1 MSALDRGINFTPTD
15 KKDYYNSNINTNDS
29 EFDLRDFF
37 MKIFNNDYTK
47 SQYITNKSNIISRL
61 NDSRNDVEFEET
73 ILNVSGNG
81 NIQDNN
87 TIDRLSQYKKISTD
101 KKLYDKNLDN
111 LNKKSASQNLI
122 ISIIIILFI
131 ITFLLSYLYFFT
143 DMVSNMTYILYF
155 IFVLIL
161 CFLFKFIITRK

>member
-1 MSALDRGINFTPTD
+1 MSSLYKGINYTPTD
-15 KKDYYNSNINTNDS
+15 KKDYYNSNIYTDDS
-29 EFDLRDFF
+29 SDFHLRDFF
-37 MKIFNNDYTK
+37 NKTFNGYTKGQYITEKQDIISKLNNNDYIK
-47 SQYITNKSNIISRL
+47 FGESI
-61 NDSRNDVEFEET
+61 E
-73 ILNVSGNG
+73 NVSGNG
-81 NIQDNN
+81 NKQDNE
-87 TIDRLSQYKKISTD
+87 TINRLSEYKHISTD